1 MWKCFTTLIE
11 GNKRIKK
18 GVISYIIYKSAR
30 YQWHRN
36 KAFSFARRQL
46 LLLLSLFFLALGV
59 ALCVRS
65 DLGSSVISSA
75 PYAFFLAGK
84 DGIVPGW
91 TLGMYTNLLNVL
103 LVIGQIIVLRRRYRL
118 WQLLQLLIGVV
129 FGVLIDAS
137 MALTVFLESVEWLY
151 VRLLIMLA
159 GSTLMALGVS
169 MEIRCASVTM
179 PGEGL
184 PAALSRVTGKP
195 FGDMKILTDI
205 LLVTL
210 AVISSYLFFGGWMWN
225 VVGVGTL
232 FAMLY
237 IGMAVK
243 IISKRLSWFDR
254 MLV

>member
-1 MWKCFTTLIE
+1 MNLTD
-11 GNKRIKK
+11 
-18 GVISYIIYKSAR
+18 ISITK
-30 YQWHRN
+30 N
-36 KAFSFARRQL
+36 KASSFAKRQL
-46 LLLLSLFFLALGV
+46 LLLSSLFFLSLGV

-84 DGIVPGW
+84 RQMVPEW
-91 TLGMYTNLLNVL
+91 SLGMYTNLLNVL

-137 MALTVFLESVEWLY
+137 MSLTVYLESISGLWP
-151 VRLLIMLA
+151 RLLIMLV

-169 MEIRCASVTM
+169 MEMRCASITM

-184 PAALSRVTGKP
+184 PAALSKVSGKP
-195 FGDMKILTDI
+195 FADMKILTDI
-205 LLVTL
+205 LLVAA
-210 AVISSYLFFGGWMWN
+210 AVASSFLFFGEWKWN
-225 VVGVGTL
+225 IVGFGTL
-232 FAMLY
+232 FAMIY

-243 IISKRLSWFDR
+243 IISRHLGWFDR
-254 MLV
+254 LLET

>member
-1 MWKCFTTLIE
+1 MNFTD
-11 GNKRIKK
+11 
-18 GVISYIIYKSAR
+18 ISITKNR
-30 YQWHRN
+30 
-36 KAFSFARRQL
+36 AFSLAKRQL
-46 LLLLSLFFLALGV
+46 LLLISLFFLALGV

-84 DGIVPGW
+84 QGLVPGL

-103 LVIGQIIVLRRRYRL
+103 LVAGQIVVLRHRYRP
-118 WQLLQLLIGVV
+118 WQLLQLFIGVV
-129 FGVLIDAS
+129 FGLLIDAS
-137 MALTVFLESVEWLY
+137 MAISVFLETVDGLGM
-151 VRLLIMLA
+151 RLLIMLA

-169 MEIRCASVTM
+169 MEMRCASITM

-184 PAALSRVTGKP
+184 PAALSKITGKP
-195 FGDMKILTDI
+195 FADMKILTDI
-205 LLVTL
+205 FLVSI
-210 AVISSYLFFGGWMWN
+210 AVVSCFLFFGEWKWN

-243 IISKRLSWFDR
+243 VISRHLGWFDR
-254 MLV
+254 LLEI

>member
-1 MWKCFTTLIE
+1 MNFTD
-11 GNKRIKK
+11 
-18 GVISYIIYKSAR
+18 ISFTK
-30 YQWHRN
+30 N
-36 KAFSFARRQL
+36 KAFSFVRRQL
-46 LLLLSLFFLALGV
+46 LLLFSLFFLALGV

-84 DGIVPGW
+84 NGLVPDW

-103 LVIGQIIVLRRRYRL
+103 LVAGQILVLRRRYRP

-137 MALTVFLESVEWLY
+137 MAITSIFESIGEIEL
-151 VRLLIMLA
+151 RLVIMFV

-169 MEIRCASVTM
+169 MEMRCASITM

-184 PAALSRVTGKP
+184 PAALSKVTGKP
-195 FGDMKILTDI
+195 FANMKILTDI
-205 LLVTL
+205 LLVT
-210 AVISSYLFFGGWMWN
+210 AAIVSSFLFFGEWMWN
-225 VVGVGTL
+225 IVGGGTL
-232 FAMLY
+232 FAMIY

-243 IISKRLSWFDR
+243 FISRHLGWFDR
-254 MLV
+254 LLAS

>member
-1 MWKCFTTLIE
+1 MNFTD
-11 GNKRIKK
+11 
-18 GVISYIIYKSAR
+18 ISFTK
-30 YQWHRN
+30 N
-36 KAFSFARRQL
+36 KAFSFVRRQL
-46 LLLLSLFFLALGV
+46 LLLFSLFFLALGV

-84 DGIVPGW
+84 NGLVPDW

-103 LVIGQIIVLRRRYRL
+103 LVAGQILVLRRRYRP

-137 MALTVFLESVEWLY
+137 MAITSIFESVGEIEL
-151 VRLLIMLA
+151 RLVIMFA

-169 MEIRCASVTM
+169 MEMRCASITM

-184 PAALSRVTGKP
+184 PAALSKVTGKP
-195 FGDMKILTDI
+195 FADMKILTDI
-205 LLVTL
+205 FLVSL
-210 AVISSYLFFGGWMWN
+210 AVVSCFLFFGEWKWN

-243 IISKRLSWFDR
+243 VISRHLSWFDR
-254 MLV
+254 LLEI